1 MLSRELQVRPSAR
14 SNQTCSASVPDLT
27 KRHNL
32 TMQEAVQAHTCPDRL
47 HYVKSKWLCQC
58 HKTSEQ

>member
-1 MLSRELQVRPSAR
+1 MLSRKLQVLPNAR
-14 SNQTCSASVPDLT
+14 SKQTCSTSGPDLT

-32 TMQEAVQAHTCPDRL
+32 TMQKAVQAHTCPDRL
-47 HYVKSKWLCQC
+47 HYVESEWLHQC